1 MIRSR
6 LLSAAVLIPLILGL
20 TWWGGLWFLGL
31 VLLVLTLS
39 GYEYAQLLSHADGG
53 PSPAWV
59 VGAIWL
65 FVLDA
70 AFPQRQLLK
79 PGLTLFL
86 LGTLTWAVLRY
97 DRGHA
102 SAVSDWAWTV
112 AGSLYLGW
120 VGAHFVLLRDIS
132 MLPHENLLAPAQ
144 GEGLWWTTLA
154 LSIAWL
160 GDSGAYLVGQRWG
173 RHKLSY
179 LVSPLKTWEGFAG
192 GVVWATVS
200 GVAISAL
207 IRVISPFLGPA
218 THLTIRDGLALGMLI
233 GLLSPLGDLA
243 ESLIKRQ
250 AGAKD
255 SGHLI
260 PGHGG
265 MFDRIDSLL
274 WAAVITFYYAAWVA
288 H

>member
-1 MIRSR
+1 MIRNR

-20 TWWGGLWFLGL
+20 TYWGGLWFLGL

-39 GYEYAQLLSHADGG
+39 GHEYARLLNHADGG

-59 VGAIWL
+59 IGAIWL

-70 AFPQRQLLK
+70 AFPQRQLFK

-120 VGAHFVLLRDIS
+120 VGAHFVLVRDVGV
-132 MLPHENLLAPAQ
+132 LPHENLFAPAQ

-160 GDSGAYLVGQRWG
+160 EDTSAYLVGQRWG
-173 RHKLSY
+173 RHKLSR

-207 IRVISPFLGPA
+207 IQVISPYVGPA
-218 THLTIRDGLALGMLI
+218 TRLTIGDGLVLGLLI

-243 ESLIKRQ
+243 ESLIKRHV
-250 AGAKD
+250 GAKD

-274 WAAVITFYYAAWVA
+274 WAAVIAFYYAAWVA
-288 H
+288 R

>member
-1 MIRSR
+1 MLRNR
-6 LLSAAVLIPLILGL
+6 VLSAAVLIPLILGL
-20 TWWGGLWFLGL
+20 TFGGGFWFLGL

-39 GYEYAQLLSHADGG
+39 GYEYAQLLSHSDGG
-53 PSPAWV
+53 PSAAWV
-59 VGAIWL
+59 MGAIWL

-70 AFPQRQLLK
+70 AFPERQWLK

-102 SAVSDWAWTV
+102 HAVLDWAWTV

-120 VGAHFVLLRDIS
+120 FGAHFVLVRDMG
-132 MLPHENLLAPAQ
+132 MLPRASLLAPAH

-160 GDSGAYLVGQRWG
+160 DDTGAFLIGQRWG
-173 RHKLSY
+173 RHKLSR
-179 LVSPLKTWEGFAG
+179 LVSPLKTVEGFAG
-192 GVVWATVS
+192 GVVWAVAG

-207 IRVISPFLGPA
+207 IQIISPFWGPV
-218 THLTIRDGLALGMLI
+218 TRITLWDGLALGLLI
-233 GLLSPLGDLA
+233 GFLSPLGDLA
-243 ESLIKRQ
+243 ESLIKRH

-255 SGHLI
+255 SGNLI

-274 WAAVITFYYAAWVA
+274 WAAVIVFYYAAWVGR
-288 H
+288 

>member
-1 MIRSR
+1 MLRDR
-6 LLSAAVLIPLILGL
+6 FLSAVVLIPLVLGL
-20 TWWGGLWFLGL
+20 TFWGGLWFLGL
-31 VLLVLTLS
+31 ILLVLTLS
-39 GYEYAQLLSHADGG
+39 GYEYVQLLSHADGG

-59 VGAIWL
+59 IGAVWL

-70 AFPQRQLLK
+70 AFPQWQLFK

-102 SAVSDWAWTV
+102 SAMLDWAWTV
-112 AGSLYLGW
+112 AGGLYVGW
-120 VGAHFVLLRDIS
+120 VGAHFVLVRNMG
-132 MLPHENLLAPAQ
+132 MLPRTDLLAPAH

-160 GDSGAYLVGQRWG
+160 ADTGAYLVGRRWG
-173 RHKLSY
+173 RHKLAR
-179 LVSPLKTWEGFAG
+179 LVSPLKTVEGFAG
-192 GVVWATVS
+192 GVAWAAVS

-207 IRVISPFLGPA
+207 MEIVSPFWRPA
-218 THLTIRDGLALGMLI
+218 ARITVWDGLALGLLI

-250 AGAKD
+250 VGAKD
-255 SGHLI
+255 SGNLI

-274 WAAVITFYYAAWVA
+274 WAAVIAFYYAAWIA
-288 H
+288 R